1 MIRCTLHNRLTYYYV
16 PNNMTKVKY
25 GNMSDFAIL
34 INLLVNKVIIA
45 KKTISLL
52 GWKNQHIYALKLN
65 IRIIFQLLVFLMIL

>member
-1 MIRCTLHNRLTYYYV
+1 MIRCILHNRLTYYYV
-16 PNNMTKVKY
+16 PNNMTKIKY

-52 GWKNQHIYALKLN
+52 GWKHQHIYALKLN
-65 IRIIFQLLVFLMIL
+65 IRIIFQLLVF